1 VSETKLKSHIHSG
14 SWELLHAMN
23 IPAEKEILEDLAVQ
37 VLRLITGKSLNTRQ
51 VLVLLELVQA
61 EVKECALV

>member
-1 VSETKLKSHIHSG
+1 
-14 SWELLHAMN
+14 MN